1 MLTAKYSKAFEEK
14 SKEEKNKKA
23 KMEVSESDYE
33 RCPGNGEIDAANEE
47 IDAQI
52 ETDVSSSDDAAYS
65 LNDSN
70 GLLQAGNA
78 DDIKLAVAFVSMV
91 IVATAVSVLGKLVVS
106 FSLVTLPK
114 MSRSISPCGRPS
126 IDISRWLLVVFL
138 CQSSEQFSNSSVSCF
153 FILYCSGDSFVQLSQ
168 FPEFVQ
174 PSGIYHFM
182 LCLYN
187 SRFQVWN
194 IHHRRADTSSQ
205 TDLCPFWIARHAIY
219 QHVST

>member
-52 ETDVSSSDDAAYS
+52 ETDVSSSDDAACS
-65 LNDSN
+65 SNDSN
-70 GLLQAGNA
+70 GLLQAGNS

-106 FSLVTLPK
+106 LSLVRVHT
-114 MSRSISPCGRPS
+114 
-126 IDISRWLLVVFL
+126 
-138 CQSSEQFSNSSVSCF
+138 FSCA
-153 FILYCSGDSFVQLSQ
+153 C
-168 FPEFVQ
+168 
-174 PSGIYHFM
+174 
-182 LCLYN
+182 
-187 SRFQVWN
+187 R
-194 IHHRRADTSSQ
+194 
-205 TDLCPFWIARHAIY
+205 
-219 QHVST
+219 